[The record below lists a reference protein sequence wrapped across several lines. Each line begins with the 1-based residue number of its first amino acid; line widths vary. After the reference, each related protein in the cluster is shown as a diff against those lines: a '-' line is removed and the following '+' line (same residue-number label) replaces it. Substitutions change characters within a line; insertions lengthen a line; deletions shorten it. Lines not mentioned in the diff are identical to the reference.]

1 MTAAECRSADR
12 QCWLTSGYARERHHQ
27 AAALCLFGL
36 AIHLQA
42 CRQFA
47 LPGGAKTCITA
58 IGFSLSM
65 AGRKTAEEVDL
76 IL

>member
-27 AAALCLFGL
+27 AAALCLFGP

-47 LPGGAKTCITA
+47 MPGGAKILYYCNRILFA
-58 IGFSLSM
+58 Y
-65 AGRKTAEEVDL
+65 GRPQNR
-76 IL
+76 